1 MQRIM
6 IIEDNADLRLDLSE
20 QVSDLGYQSIPVTDF
35 ERIIEHFIEEK
46 PDLVLLDVK
55 LPFFDGYYWYRQI
68 REYSKCPIV
77 YLWHLEDTTR
87 GLQLAREG
95 RKTTG
100 DVLPLTSEMLRTT
113 LTQHLKNRMNN
124 K

>member
-6 IIEDNADLRLDLSE
+6 IIEENADLRLDLTE

-55 LPFFDGYYWYRQI
+55 LPFFDGFYWYRQI
-68 REYSKCPIV
+68 REYSTCPIV
-77 YLWHLEDTTR
+77 YLWHHEDATR
-87 GLQLAREG
+87 GLQVAREG
-95 RKTTG
+95 RRNVS
-100 DVLPLTSEMLRTT
+100 DVLPLTSEMLTAT
-113 LTQHLKNRMNN
+113 LKKQLQERFK